1 MLGATLN
8 LKMGESTLLPGPTR
22 VGVMNSSAP
31 TQRMPPVIELAPFNG
46 VADFTKFLD
55 EEISRL
61 RSQLGEF
68 LRRLEATKAK
78 AEIMAK
84 IEGFLAE
91 LAREQAGGELQ
102 GRQLQLG
109 PVSVV
114 VNPTPKQELDALVAT
129 ARSLQERIAALE
141 KIRKDIE
148 PLQKMPPVEVKIE
161 VLMENGIP
169 TRIYLRI

>member
-1 MLGATLN
+1 MASSEPAT
-8 LKMGESTLLPGPTR
+8 
-22 VGVMNSSAP
+22 
-31 TQRMPPVIELAPFNG
+31 RMPPVIELVPFNSI
-46 VADFTKFLD
+46 ADFTKFLD

-68 LRRLEATKAK
+68 LRRLEDAKAK

-84 IEGFLAE
+84 IESFLAE
-91 LAREQAGGELQ
+91 LAREQAGGEMQ

-129 ARSLQERIAALE
+129 ARSLQERIVTLE
-141 KIRKDIE
+141 KIKKGIE
-148 PLQKMPPVEVKIE
+148 PLQKMPSVEVKIE
-161 VLMENGIP
+161 VLMENRIP
-169 TRIYLRI
+169 TRIYLHI

>member
-1 MLGATLN
+1 MA
-8 LKMGESTLLPGPTR
+8 
-22 VGVMNSSAP
+22 SSAP
-31 TQRMPPVIELAPFNG
+31 ASRMPPVIELVPFNSI
-46 VADFTKFLD
+46 ADFNKFLD

-68 LRRLEATKAK
+68 LRRLEAAKAR

-84 IEGFLAE
+84 IESFLAE
-91 LAREQAGGELQ
+91 LAREQAGAEAQ

-129 ARSLQERIAALE
+129 ARSLQERIVTLE
-141 KIRKDIE
+141 KIKKGIE
-148 PLQKMPPVEVKIE
+148 PLQKMPSVEVKIE
-161 VLMENGIP
+161 VLMENRIP
-169 TRIYLRI
+169 TKIYLHI